1 MRIGIDTHPLLST
14 VTGIGRYTQQL
25 IKDLKN
31 IKKASDELIYF
42 WGAEYG
48 ITEYMIDN
56 IDENIHKKRFSITK
70 QSFWEQFI
78 LPYKI
83 YDNDIDVF
91 HSPRN
96 YNIPYLNLN
105 SCPLIV
111 TMHDIIPLLFPKHFN
126 ISIRARFYLTAKNA
140 DHIIT
145 ISENSKKD
153 IIEYFGLNEDKV
165 TVIPNVVN
173 EKFYLK
179 NIDQSLLNEVKDKY
193 NIKRKYLLT
202 TGGMEQVKN
211 IKLLFEVMKRGKNK
225 DPEIFKNLELVI
237 TSPKWLEKEIPKN
250 ISDNINF
257 TGYIP
262 EQDFPVLMSGAE
274 LFLFPSLYEGFGLP
288 PLEAMAAETMVITS
302 NASSIPEVVGE
313 AGIMLDPNSSEPWI
327 DTISSVLRDPNY
339 KNKYI
344 SKGKEN
350 VEKFSRAKTAEEIYR
365 NYEEEIWKKNNS

>member
-1 MRIGIDTHPLLST
+1 MRIGIDTHPLLAS

-25 IKDLKN
+25 IKNLKN
-31 IKKASDELIYF
+31 IKNPSDELLYF

-48 ITEYMIDN
+48 ITEYIIDD
-56 IDENIHKKRFSITK
+56 IGEDIHKKRFSITK
-70 QSFWEQFI
+70 QRFWEQFI

-83 YDNDIDVF
+83 YDHEIDVF

-105 SCPLIV
+105 AGPLIV

-126 ISIRARFYLTAKNA
+126 ISIRARFYFTAKNA

-153 IIEYFGLNEDKV
+153 IMEYFKLNEDEV
-165 TVIPNVVN
+165 TVIPNGVD

-179 NIDQSLLNEVKDKY
+179 NIDQFRLNKVKDKY

-211 IKLLFEVMKRGKNK
+211 IKLLLEVMKRGKNK
-225 DPEIFKNLELVI
+225 YPKIFKNLELVI

-250 ISDNINF
+250 ISNDINF
-257 TGYIP
+257 IGYIP

-288 PLEAMAAETMVITS
+288 PLEAMAAETMVVSSNTS
-302 NASSIPEVVGE
+302 SLPEVIGK
-313 AGIMLDPNSSEPWI
+313 AGIMLDPHSSEPWV
-327 DTISSVLRDPNY
+327 DTISSVLKNPDY

-350 VEKFSRAKTAEEIYR
+350 VKRFSWAKTAEEIYR
-365 NYEEEIWKKNNS
+365 TYEEEIWKTNNS